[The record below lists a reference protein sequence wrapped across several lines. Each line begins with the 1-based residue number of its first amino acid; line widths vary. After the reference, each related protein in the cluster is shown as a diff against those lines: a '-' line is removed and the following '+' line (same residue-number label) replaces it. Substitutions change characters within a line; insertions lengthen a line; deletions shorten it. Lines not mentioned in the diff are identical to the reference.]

1 MKTLNVGVSTLALLA
16 GLAGTAMA
24 EDVTAW
30 RLFVSDHAAPVVH
43 VFDAVKGETLATF
56 DIKGPAS
63 LYRSDSGEAVYAVQG
78 DADGVTTIK
87 TGVVFSDHGDHADIE
102 VEDASL
108 AGAEITGDYPVHFV
122 EHDGHWAAFFDNEGL
137 ARVFEEHDALEGNV
151 DFREVK
157 SAAPHHGVVVPY
169 GNFDLISE
177 PHPEDPSNLPI
188 GIKTLDQDGN
198 PVGELAECPDL
209 HGEAT
214 SGNQL
219 AFACATGL
227 LVVTAGQ
234 DGAPTFEH
242 VAYSD
247 TLPEGKTTTLVGGR
261 GLQYFLGNYG
271 ADAVVLIDPSED
283 EPFRLIE
290 LPTRRVT
297 FAVDP
302 VRARF
307 AYVFTEDGQL
317 HQLDVISGEVT
328 KSLALT
334 APYSMDGDWSDPRPR
349 IAVAGDQI
357 VVTDPFAGK
366 LLLVDAES
374 FQQDGEIAVEGT
386 PFNIVAVG
394 GSGAAHEHAEG
405 EEHDHEGQEH
415 GDEAHGHDD
424 EAHDHDH
431 NSQIYRGYFED
442 DQIAD
447 RPLADWA
454 GDWQSVYPYLQD
466 GTLDPVMAHK
476 AESGDQTA
484 GEYRAY
490 YEIGYKTQVDRITI
504 EGDNVTFYEDGKPLK
519 AQYASDGYEVLTY
532 AKGNRGVRFIFK
544 KTAGD
549 EAAPQFIQ
557 FSDHKIAPEAA
568 DHYHLYWG
576 NDRAALLEEVTNWP
590 TYYPSSLDAD
600 EIVDEMIA
608 H

>member
-1 MKTLNVGVSTLALLA
+1 MRRLNLGISTFALLA
-16 GLAGTAMA
+16 GLGTTAMA
-24 EDVTAW
+24 EDLTAW
-30 RLFVSDHAAPVVH
+30 RLFVSDHAEPVVH
-43 VFDAVKGETLATF
+43 VIDAVGGDALATF

-78 DADGVTTIK
+78 AADVITTIK
-87 TGVVFSDHGDHADIE
+87 TGIAFHDHGDHADID
-102 VEDASL
+102 VEDAAL
-108 AGAEITGDYPVHFV
+108 AGAEIMGDYPVHFV

-137 ARVFEEHDALEGNV
+137 ARVFEEHEALEGHV
-151 DFREVK
+151 HTREVK
-157 SAAPHHGVVVPY
+157 SGAPHHGVVVPY
-169 GNFDLISE
+169 GNFDLVSE
-177 PHPEDPSNLPI
+177 PHPGDPSNLPI
-188 GIKTLDQDGN
+188 GIKTLDRDGN

-227 LVVTAGQ
+227 LVVTPGQ
-234 DGAPTFEH
+234 GGVPTIEH
-242 VAYSD
+242 IAYSD
-247 TLPEGKTTTLVGGR
+247 ALPEGTSTTLTGGR

-271 ADAVVLIDPSED
+271 PSAVVLIDPSEED
-283 EPFRLIE
+283 PFRLVE

-302 VRARF
+302 IRARF
-307 AYVFTEDGQL
+307 AYIFTEDGQL
-317 HQLDVISGEVT
+317 HQLDVIAGEVT

-334 APYSMDGDWSDPRPR
+334 DPYSMDGHWSDPRPR
-349 IAVAGDQI
+349 VAVAGDHI
-357 VVTDPFAGK
+357 VVTDPLAGK

-374 FQQDGEIAVEGT
+374 FEKDGEIAIDGT
-386 PFNIVAVG
+386 PFSIVAVG
-394 GSGAAHEHAEG
+394 GTGTVHEHAEG
-405 EEHDHEGQEH
+405 EEHEHEGHDH
-415 GDEAHGHDD
+415 GDESHDHGD

-431 NSQIYRGYFED
+431 NSQVYQGYFED
-442 DQIAD
+442 NQIAD
-447 RPLADWA
+447 RELSDWA
-454 GDWQSVYPYLQD
+454 GDWQSVYPLLQD

-484 GEYRAY
+484 DEYRAY

-504 EGDNVTFYEDGKPLK
+504 EGDNVTFFEDGEPLE

-532 AKGNRGVRFIFK
+532 AKGNRGVRFIFA

-557 FSDHKIAPEAA
+557 FSDHAIAPQDAG
-568 DHYHLYWG
+568 HYHLYWG

-590 TYYPSSLDAD
+590 TYYPSSLKAD
-600 EIVDEMIA
+600 EIVNEMIA